1 MQLCGGVVEEA
12 PPTALTQTRVAR
24 QLTDCILLQLTA
36 LFKQKAN
43 LQFIYR
49 RLYNLQFTNTTVTVS
64 L

>member
-24 QLTDCILLQLTA
+24 QLTDCILLQLPA

-43 LQFIYR
+43 LQFI
-49 RLYNLQFTNTTVTVS
+49 
-64 L
+64 